1 MPQSGAICT
10 QVGMHRSERVALLHG
25 NHSLSYFELNRRVEQ
40 LAAYLIELNRTP
52 SPAIAVCLER
62 SIDWVITALAIMR
75 AGAAYVP
82 MDTAWPD
89 ERLRYV
95 VKDSGATHLIASRPT
110 QARLAT
116 GIIGIDPSAD
126 AGHIAECKPL
136 AGSIP
141 STDDLAYIIYTSGS
155 SGYPKGV
162 EITHAN
168 LRHLVQ
174 WHQNAFKVTESDRA
188 SHLAGLS
195 FDAAGWEIWPYLAA
209 GATVAIVDEDTRSS
223 PEQLQQWLLQNQIS
237 VSYVPTAIATSLI
250 GMAWPS
256 STPLRFL
263 LTGGDTLHRWPP
275 AGLPFAV
282 VNNYGPT
289 ECTVVATSAV
299 VEPNSPSVV
308 SSSAP
313 PIGRPIDG
321 ATIHLLNEDGSPTP
335 KGSIGEICIGGG
347 GVGKGYRNLPD
358 LTDASFVHNPFSQV
372 AGARLYRSG
381 DMGRLL
387 PDGQIEFHGRRD
399 FQEKIRGQRI
409 ELDEIGSV
417 LHRHPKVDFAVVAAL
432 PNCSGEKR
440 LVGYVLP
447 HRSTELT
454 STELQEFLTQSLP
467 CYMVPTAFVRLR
479 SVPLT
484 RNGKIDRKALEA
496 PSSSNLLPAAIS
508 SAPKSDL
515 AEALL
520 QIVRELLESDNVG
533 VEDDFF
539 LAGGHSLLG
548 SQLIMRVRDTFQ
560 VELLLR
566 DLFEA
571 RTVERLALKTEE
583 LLIAQVDAMT
593 EEEAQR
599 EVEASR

>member
-1 MPQSGAICT
+1 MTQTGPICFE
-10 QVGMHRSERVALLHG
+10 VEMHKSDRVALSNG
-25 NHSLSYFELNRRVEQ
+25 NHSLTFLELNHRVEQ
-40 LAAYLIELNRTP
+40 LAAHLVELNVT
-52 SPAIAVCLER
+52 SSTAVAVCLER
-62 SIDWVITALAIMR
+62 SFEWVIASLAIMR

-82 MDTAWPD
+82 MDTAWPE

-95 VKDSGATHLIASRPT
+95 IRDCGATHLIASRST

-116 GIIGIDPSAD
+116 GLTGIDPSVDAD
-126 AGHIAECKPL
+126 RIAAGKPF
-136 AGSIP
+136 AGTSVSP
-141 STDDLAYIIYTSGS
+141 DDLAYIIYTSGS

-174 WHQNAFKVTESDRA
+174 WHRKAFAVTQADRA

-195 FDAAGWEIWPYLAA
+195 FDAAGWEIWPYLAS
-209 GATVAIVDEDTRSS
+209 GAAVAIVDEDTRSS
-223 PEQLQQWLLQNQIS
+223 PEQLHQWLLRNQIT
-237 VSYVPTAIATSLI
+237 VSYVPTALATSLI
-250 GMAWPS
+250 GMPWPP
-256 STPLRFL
+256 STSLRFL
-263 LTGGDTLHRWPP
+263 LTGGDTLHRRPP

-289 ECTVVATSAV
+289 ECTVVASSGV
-299 VEPNSPSVV
+299 VEPDSP
-308 SSSAP
+308 SAP
-313 PIGRPIDG
+313 PIGRPPIGHPIDG

-335 KGSIGEICIGGG
+335 EGSIGEICIGGG
-347 GVGKGYRNLPD
+347 GVGRGYRNLPE
-358 LTDASFVHNPFSQV
+358 LTAASFVPDPFSPV

-479 SVPLT
+479 SVPLSL
-484 RNGKIDRKALEA
+484 NGKIDRSALEV
-496 PSSSNLLPAAIS
+496 PSLSNLLPAYAS
-508 SAPKSDL
+508 SAPQSEL

-520 QIVRELLESDNVG
+520 QIVRELLGCDNVG
-533 VEDDFF
+533 PEDDFF

-548 SQLIMRVRDTFQ
+548 SQLIMRVRDSFQ
-560 VELLLR
+560 VELMLR
-566 DLFEA
+566 NLFEA
-571 RTVERLALKTEE
+571 RTVERLALKIEE